1 MADSP
6 PWTPDDFD
14 YALPPA
20 HIAQTAAEPRDS
32 SRLMVVHRR
41 DGRLEHRIF
50 RDLPDYLRP
59 GDALVLN
66 QTRVIP
72 ARLHGVK
79 IPSGGAVEALLVE
92 KITPVRWLALVG
104 GKRIREG
111 TRLTL
116 RAPGGELAVEARV
129 VEVRDGSDRV
139 LEFERE
145 IEPLLDML
153 GETPLPPYIHTPL
166 ADPERYQTVY
176 ARAPGSVAAPTAGLH
191 FTPELLLK
199 IRDMGVALVYCT
211 LHVGPGTFLPV
222 RAEQIAEHRLHAERA
237 QLTAESALALNRTR
251 LRGGRIVAVGTT
263 SVRTLE
269 TAALRALDNPADAP
283 CGDDV
288 DACPWGA
295 VAAFSGATDLFIM
308 PGFRFRTADM
318 MVTNF
323 HLPRS
328 TLLML
333 VSAFAGRE
341 LMLRAYAEAREAGYR
356 FYSLGDACL
365 LMD

>member
-1 MADSP
+1 MSEFRWKP
-6 PWTPDDFD
+6 EDFD
-14 YALPPA
+14 YNLPPEQ
-20 HIAQTAAEPRDS
+20 IAQSAAEPRDS
-32 SRLMVVHRR
+32 SRLLVVHRS
-41 DGRLEHRIF
+41 DGRIEHRTF
-50 RDLPDYLRP
+50 TDLPDFLRP
-59 GDALVLN
+59 GDALVMN

-72 ARLHGVK
+72 ARLHGHK
-79 IPSGGAVEALLVE
+79 ATTGGAVEVLLVE
-92 KITPVRWLALVG
+92 KITPVRWLAMVG

-111 TRLTL
+111 TRLVL
-116 RAPGGELAVEARV
+116 GAPASKMAVEARV
-129 VEVRDGSDRV
+129 LEARDGSDRV

-145 IEPLLDML
+145 IEPLLDEL

-176 ARAPGSVAAPTAGLH
+176 ARTPGSVAAPTAGLH
-191 FTPELLLK
+191 FTPELLLL

-222 RAEQIAEHRLHAERA
+222 RAEQIAAHRLHAERA
-237 QLTAESALALNRTR
+237 LLTANAALTINQTR
-251 LRGGRIVAVGTT
+251 LRGGRIMAVGTT

-269 TAALRALDNPADAP
+269 TAALRALDHPADAP
-283 CGDDV
+283 CGDNME
-288 DACPWGA
+288 ACPWGA
-295 VAAFSGATDLFIM
+295 VAAFSGPTDLFIM
-308 PGFRFRTADM
+308 PGFRFRSVDM

-333 VSAFAGRE
+333 VSAFAGRD
-341 LMLRAYAEAREAGYR
+341 LMLRAYDEAREAGYR

-365 LMD
+365 LLD